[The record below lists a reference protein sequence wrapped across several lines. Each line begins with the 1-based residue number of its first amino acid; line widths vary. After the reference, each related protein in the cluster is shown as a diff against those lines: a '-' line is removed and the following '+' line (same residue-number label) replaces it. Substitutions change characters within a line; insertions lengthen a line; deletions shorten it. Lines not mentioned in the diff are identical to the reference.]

1 MNLDLITK
9 ALKEHLDEKGLHL
22 YELKYSKGDSILHVC
37 LDDSLDMN
45 QVEEAGAYKVLPVS
59 VKDVDMNAL
68 RTLGDDLKEKIGSG
82 VVILASD
89 MGGKVNLIVTATDDA
104 VKQYIVVNLGDEFF
118 GIDIMNID
126 NIVRMQTITRVP
138 KSLDYFK
145 GVINLRGE
153 VVPVMS
159 LRRKMGIEDDV
170 ITNASR
176 IIIVKIEGQYSVGI
190 LVDSVK
196 EVISLAESSIENI
209 VRGVANDRQMY
220 IKGIGKFNDELISL
234 LNIDSIIGEI
244 LYYNQKIHGGMS

>member
-1 MNLDLITK
+1 MENENMKLLENEDT
-9 ALKEHLDEKGLHL
+9 
-22 YELKYSKGDSILHVC
+22 
-37 LDDSLDMN
+37 N
-45 QVEEAGAYKVLPVS
+45 VEEKEDTEKEVTN
-59 VKDVDMNAL
+59 DV
-68 RTLGDDLKEKIGSG
+68 
-82 VVILASD
+82 
-89 MGGKVNLIVTATDDA
+89 

-126 NIVRMQTITRVP
+126 NIVRMQRITRVP

-159 LRRKMGIEDDV
+159 LRKKMGLEDDI

-244 LYYNQKIHGGMS
+244 L